1 MPRTPYVVSFS
12 FVVPFITSIFWNWP
26 TAVASLAVPPV
37 LTPPSILPWL
47 LGSNQLTVP
56 SPLFSPTLLHSSI
69 IPLSPL
75 PLSFSPFAVSVC
87 LTWALVGEF
96 GEVCRGRLKLP
107 GRREIIVAIKT
118 LKVGYTD
125 RQRRDFL
132 SEASIMGQF
141 DHPNIIR
148 LEGVV
153 TKSRPVMIVTEFM
166 ENGALDSFLRVRRKR
181 KHTTHAYIKEYLPYK
196 SPITRWVS
204 INVIN

>member
-1 MPRTPYVVSFS
+1 MF
-12 FVVPFITSIFWNWP
+12 
-26 TAVASLAVPPV
+26 VASHLKVTECSFYHHHLLKLAYSCGISCSSPCF
-37 LTPPSILPWL
+37 TPPATLPWL

-56 SPLFSPTLLHSSI
+56 SPFFSPTLLHFSI
-69 IPLSPL
+69 IPLSPPFFSL
-75 PLSFSPFAVSVC
+75 SPFCCFSGC
-87 LTWALVGEF
+87 LTWTLAGEF

-166 ENGALDSFLRVRRKR
+166 ENGALDSFLRVRK
-181 KHTTHAYIKEYLPYK
+181 KQAHLITYGVHKTSSNICYLLLLISVMK
-196 SPITRWVS
+196 
-204 INVIN
+204 